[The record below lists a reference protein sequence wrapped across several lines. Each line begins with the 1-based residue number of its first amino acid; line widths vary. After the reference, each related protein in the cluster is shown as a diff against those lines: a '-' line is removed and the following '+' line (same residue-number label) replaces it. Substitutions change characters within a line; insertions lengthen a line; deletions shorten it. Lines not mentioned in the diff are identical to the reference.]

1 MELDN
6 EYILTIARYGSFS
19 KAADAL
25 HMTQPALSIAIRKAE
40 TRLGVPLFDRKK
52 HPLQL
57 TEAGA
62 IYICGLRKIRT
73 VEETVQRQLKDLADL
88 ITGSLRIGGSHYLN
102 AHILPPLLTHFSSSY
117 PGIQVDLLESS
128 SAHLASLLKERQL
141 DLTFSCDPEFVAAF
155 RHYRIFHDTILLA
168 VPSAHPFQQQYG
180 RYALSAEQVAAEK
193 YLEASCPVLP
203 LEALS
208 ALDYIL
214 LRPGNNLHDRVA
226 ELFRAAGCVPRI
238 KTQVSQL
245 ATAYHLAKAGYAA
258 AFICNRLVNP
268 YDRGLAFYKLGL
280 PVTDREFFLLL
291 PQKEYTPRAVK
302 AFIRFCQE
310 YQSKDGGQDAN
321 PHLHDLGV

>member
-6 EYILTIARYGSFS
+6 EYILTIARCGSFS
-19 KAADAL
+19 KAAEAL

-40 TRLGVPLFDRKK
+40 TRLGMPLFDRKK

-62 IYICGLRKIRT
+62 IYVRGLQKIRT
-73 VEETVQRQLKDLADL
+73 VEETVQRQLKDLDDL
-88 ITGSLRIGGSHYLN
+88 VTGSLRIGGSHYLN
-102 AHILPPLLTHFSSSY
+102 AHILPLLLTQFSASY
-117 PGIQVDLLESS
+117 PGIQIDLLESS
-128 SAHLASLLKERQL
+128 SAHLSSLLKERQL
-141 DLTFSCDPEFVAAF
+141 DLTFSCDPDFVQAF
-155 RHYRIFHDTILLA
+155 KHYSIFHDTILLA
-168 VPSAHPFQQQYG
+168 VPSDHPFQQQYG
-180 RYALSAEQVAAEK
+180 DYALSAEQVAAEA

-203 LEALS
+203 LDALS
-208 ALDYIL
+208 LPEYIL

-226 ELFRAAGCVPRI
+226 EIFQAAGCVPRI

-268 YDRGLAFYKLGL
+268 HDRGLAFYKLGL

-291 PQKEYTPRAVK
+291 PQEEYVPRAVK
-302 AFIRFCQE
+302 AFIHFCRE
-310 YQSKDGGQDAN
+310 YPFPQG
-321 PHLHDLGV
+321 

>member
-6 EYILTIARYGSFS
+6 EYILTIAHCGSFS
-19 KAADAL
+19 KAAEAL

-40 TRLGVPLFDRKK
+40 TRLGTPLFDRKK

-62 IYICGLRKIRT
+62 IYVRGLREIKT

-88 ITGSLRIGGSHYLN
+88 VTGSLKIGGSHYLN
-102 AHILPPLLTHFSSSY
+102 AHILPQLLTHFSAAY
-117 PGIQVDLLESS
+117 PGIQIDLLESS

-141 DLTFSCDPEFVAAF
+141 DLTFSCDPEFVQAF
-155 RHYRIFHDTILLA
+155 KHYSIFHDTILLA
-168 VPSAHPFQQQYG
+168 VPSSHPFQQQYG
-180 RYALSAEQVAAEK
+180 VCSLSAQQVMEERYLKDSCPTLPLTALS
-193 YLEASCPVLP
+193 L
-203 LEALS
+203 
-208 ALDYIL
+208 LDYIF

-226 ELFRAAGCVPRI
+226 ELFQTARCVPRV

-268 YDRGLAFYKLGL
+268 YDEDLTFYKLGL

-291 PQKEYTPRAVK
+291 PQEEYVPRAVR
-302 AFIRFCQE
+302 AFIHFCRE
-310 YQSKDGGQDAN
+310 YPLPKG
-321 PHLHDLGV
+321 

>member
-6 EYILTIARYGSFS
+6 EYILTIARCGSFS
-19 KAADAL
+19 KAAEAL

-40 TRLGVPLFDRKK
+40 TRLGMPLFDRKK

-62 IYICGLRKIRT
+62 IYVRGLQEIRT

-88 ITGSLRIGGSHYLN
+88 VTGSLRIGGSHYLN
-102 AHILPPLLTHFSSSY
+102 AHILPLLLTQFSASY
-117 PGIQVDLLESS
+117 PGIQIDLLESS

-141 DLTFSCDPEFVAAF
+141 DLTFSCDPDFVKAF
-155 RHYRIFHDTILLA
+155 KHYSIFHDTILLA
-168 VPSAHPFQQQYG
+168 VPSGHPFQQQYG
-180 RYALSAEQVAAEK
+180 DYALSAEQIAAEG
-193 YLEASCPVLP
+193 YLKASCPVLP
-203 LEALS
+203 LDALS
-208 ALDYIL
+208 LPEYIL

-226 ELFRAAGCVPRI
+226 EIFQAAGCVPRI

-268 YDRGLAFYKLGL
+268 HDTGLAFYKLGL

-291 PQKEYTPRAVK
+291 PQEEYIPRAVR
-302 AFIRFCQE
+302 AFIHFCRE
-310 YQSKDGGQDAN
+310 YPFPKY
-321 PHLHDLGV
+321 